1 MVHFATSEYAAAF
14 LDVPQPDTQ
23 TIRSSAIDYLAT
35 FDAEL
40 WYNDP
45 VRKGSCVLL
54 YVV

>member
-1 MVHFATSEYAAAF
+1 MVHFASSEYAAAF

-23 TIRSSAIDYLAT
+23 TIRSSALDYLAT